1 MKKSITLAATAAAFF
16 ASAHAAPVLDGGWF
30 SDQIGAAGTNSDSS
44 PYVFTLTS
52 DAFFRITDAFA
63 PGDDFV
69 VNNNG
74 SLLLDPGL
82 AAFPMGF
89 GDDSDADDAWTDMD
103 FESGEILL
111 AAGMYSITVQG
122 DGGGGLPAGFFVRL
136 DSASEIPVPAAAPLM
151 LAGLGA
157 IAARRKK
164 KTA

>member
-1 MKKSITLAATAAAFF
+1 MKKSITLAATAAALF
-16 ASAHAAPVLDGGWF
+16 ASANAAPVLDGGWF
-30 SDQIGAAGTNSDSS
+30 GDQIDDVGINSASS
-44 PYVFTLTS
+44 PYVFTLTN
-52 DAFFRITDAFA
+52 DAFFRITDAFI
-63 PGDDFV
+63 PGDDLV

-74 SLLLDPGL
+74 SLLFDPGF

-89 GDDSDADDAWTDMD
+89 GDNIDADTPWTDMD

-111 AAGMYSITVQG
+111 TAGMYSITVQG
-122 DGGGGLPAGFFVRL
+122 DGAAGLPAGFFVRL

-157 IAARRKK
+157 IAARRRK